1 VNALEAVT
9 AAVAA
14 RPDDLCVSSLGTA
27 TSALRA
33 ASGDAPHLYL
43 GGAMGSGLATALG
56 VAERCPD
63 QSVMAILGD
72 GELLMG
78 AGSLWSLAGLCPQN
92 LLVLVL
98 DDGLYG
104 ITGGQPLIAGELN
117 AVISGFST
125 VSVSEAESEAEV
137 ADAVDLPRPRVVL
150 ARVTEPSP
158 AGPSPFVDPRLVPAR
173 FRSRAADRMPRD
185 AR

>member
-1 VNALEAVT
+1 RSRRGLSDWRSRPGPRPRYYFTQRWGAAVNALEAVT

-63 QSVMAILGD
+63 QSVMAILGG

-78 AGSLWSLAGLCPQN
+78 AGSLWSLAGLSPQN
-92 LLVLVL
+92 LLVLV
-98 DDGLYG
+98 
-104 ITGGQPLIAGELN
+104 
-117 AVISGFST
+117 
-125 VSVSEAESEAEV
+125 
-137 ADAVDLPRPRVVL
+137 
-150 ARVTEPSP
+150 
-158 AGPSPFVDPRLVPAR
+158 
-173 FRSRAADRMPRD
+173 
-185 AR
+185 